1 MIQIATTVLGGLFG
15 LLKGN
20 SKSIA
25 GKAGVDENIVG
36 KVLGAVEEYANKDER
51 MQTFLAEQ
59 INKARQHDIATFDKT
74 DKFSNRLRSSVRPL
88 TTFAAMAWYIYARLN
103 DILLQAED
111 YAIIGGIMAF
121 WFGFRPFEKSNKK

>member
-36 KVLGAVEEYANKDER
+36 KVLGAVEEYANKD
-51 MQTFLAEQ
+51 
-59 INKARQHDIATFDKT
+59 
-74 DKFSNRLRSSVRPL
+74 
-88 TTFAAMAWYIYARLN
+88 
-103 DILLQAED
+103 
-111 YAIIGGIMAF
+111 
-121 WFGFRPFEKSNKK
+121 